1 MNTGSTFLQ
10 CFEALRTLLNRYVVA
25 GVSEAHSLHHAE
37 PSVVSRRGF
46 IRRLEAKAPPK
57 HQAWRTAFSVYPSPF
72 RRRVQRARL
81 DERTRLAREL
91 HDGVLQ
97 SLTGATLQMQALR
110 RLIDENPSD
119 ARDRLR
125 CLEEFLIEEQSAL
138 RSWTQTLK
146 PGAPS
151 DAGPTVD
158 LAGALKKLGCRM
170 ERQWSLRTVLR
181 ISDAKRIPAP
191 LSNEVYRLVQEA
203 LNNVGR
209 HAGARLA
216 QVQLEVPGKHVHLV
230 VCDDGRGFPFA
241 GRYDLAALTS
251 HNIGPVSFRERV
263 ASLRG
268 ELVLES
274 TASGSRL
281 DALLPLQTKSS
292 RRSIRR
298 TS

>member
-1 MNTGSTFLQ
+1 MVS
-10 CFEALRTLLNRYVVA
+10 RRVVA
-25 GVSEAHSLHHAE
+25 GISPQCSTRVAE
-37 PSVVSRRGF
+37 PATASRQ
-46 IRRLEAKAPPK
+46 RLMQRVDPK
-57 HQAWRTAFSVYPSPF
+57 VFLNNGTWHFPIPSSAVTK
-72 RRRVQRARL
+72 REQRALL
-81 DERTRLAREL
+81 DERTRFAREL

-97 SLTGATLQMQALR
+97 CLTGATLQLQVLG

-125 CLEEFLIEEQSAL
+125 CLEELLSEEQSAL
-138 RSWTQTLK
+138 RSWTQTLR
-146 PGAPS
+146 PNATS
-151 DAGPTVD
+151 SAGSAVS
-158 LAGALKKLGCRM
+158 LAGLLEKLGCRI
-170 ERQWSLRTVLR
+170 ERQWNVRTELR
-181 ISDAKRIPAP
+181 ICDTERVPAQ

-216 QVQLEVPGKHVHLV
+216 QVQLEVSGKHVHLV
-230 VCDDGRGFPFA
+230 VRDDGRGFPFA

-251 HNIGPVSFRERV
+251 RNIGPVSFRERV

-281 DALLPLQTKSS
+281 DALLPLQSKSS